1 MFRPRKS
8 VRILI
13 LKNVLN
19 ILQYRKL
26 YVKSAVEKS
35 KNVYLKSSSNVSGS
49 VDDHIIGKF
58 KEIRVSNQLNPQ

>member
-26 YVKSAVEKS
+26 HVKSAVEKS
-35 KNVYLKSSSNVSGS
+35 KNVYLKSSNNVSGS

-58 KEIRVSNQLNPQ
+58 QEIRVSNQLNPQ